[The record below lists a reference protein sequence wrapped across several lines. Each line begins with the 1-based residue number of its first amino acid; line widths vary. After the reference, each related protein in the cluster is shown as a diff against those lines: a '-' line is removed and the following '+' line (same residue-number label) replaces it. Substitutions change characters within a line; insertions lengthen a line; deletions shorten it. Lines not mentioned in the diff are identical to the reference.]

1 VLLNS
6 NVGSGPHYEAS
17 CGLASSACSM
27 WNLSQTT
34 REDWPLALEHD
45 GGLQV
50 SDGSQF
56 TCWYIYIY
64 RTTAN
69 YSNPLSFQ
77 QPNCF
82 YVIPKLGNNK
92 SKFCSYLR
100 YT

>member
-56 TCWYIYIY
+56 CMLAHIYIPY
-64 RTTAN
+64 DRKLFQSAKFPTAE
-69 YSNPLSFQ
+69 LFL
-77 QPNCF
+77 C
-82 YVIPKLGNNK
+82 
-92 SKFCSYLR
+92 
-100 YT
+100 YTEIR